1 MIALA
6 ETTDINNRI
15 TDTAHTMEEE
25 KEMKEG
31 TMEKADVDIT
41 TGLLTADTETM
52 IVKMMEAKENKN
64 SALNRD
70 QV

>member
-41 TGLLTADTETM
+41 TGLLTVDTETM